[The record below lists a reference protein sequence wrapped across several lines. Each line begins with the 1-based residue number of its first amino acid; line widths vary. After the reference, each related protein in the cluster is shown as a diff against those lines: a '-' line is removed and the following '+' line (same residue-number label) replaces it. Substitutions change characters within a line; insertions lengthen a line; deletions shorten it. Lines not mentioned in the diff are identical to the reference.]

1 MEYFREKQRPFIL
14 IMRGFRIKLAIIR
27 YFASKKK
34 RLRKNLFFL
43 LAKYLFSFHIN
54 RNLST
59 MHKTKNYPTIL
70 IQLKRRK

>member
-34 RLRKNLFFL
+34 RLRKNKRNWIPQTEILNKCIKIFQNFL
-43 LAKYLFSFHIN
+43 IN
-54 RNLST
+54 
-59 MHKTKNYPTIL
+59 PFEF
-70 IQLKRRK
+70 